1 MNFGGEEGQI
11 STSSTTSSTRSMK
24 NKKRGQE
31 DRRAQFT
38 DHTST
43 LSEDDTETG
52 TSSHKFVGRNS
63 NMLKHQRAYNRASV
77 NYVEDVS
84 LYVPTIR
91 RSSTKSSKSG
101 FKDHQE
107 LRKSLANGDDD
118 ILDNIAIVTRDFAL
132 VLGMERTLFAALNNS
147 WLIAVAGIAL
157 MSVGQDERATRGGI
171 GIVILSIISV
181 LLALYMHCVRIWQI
195 RNDKALHFYST
206 IGWSVGV
213 AILSFIALIL
223 ELYFGIV
230 YPYHSRS
237 VTSGI

>member
-1 MNFGGEEGQI
+1 MDFGEEEKIMKREDQHRTVQFCTKH
-11 STSSTTSSTRSMK
+11 TSS
-24 NKKRGQE
+24 
-31 DRRAQFT
+31 
-38 DHTST
+38 

-52 TSSHKFVGRNS
+52 TSSHAFAGRNS
-63 NMLKHQRAYNRASV
+63 SNASKHQRAYSRASV

-84 LYVPTIR
+84 LYVPLR
-91 RSSTKSSKSG
+91 KSSKSAG
-101 FKDHQE
+101 FKDHQD
-107 LRKSLANGDDD
+107 LRKSLASGDDD
-118 ILDNIAIVTRDFAL
+118 ILDEIAIVTRDFAL

-171 GIVILSIISV
+171 SIVILSIISV

-206 IGWSVGV
+206 IGWSAGL
-213 AILSFIALIL
+213 AILSFIALVL

-230 YPYHSRS
+230 YPYHSRN